1 MSDLS
6 TATTNRDAYLAASEA
21 IAVGKSYTI
30 GNRQLT
36 RADAAEV
43 REMLTYWQ
51 RQVKSLTAS
60 ANGMKNTSVS
70 VARWS

>member
-1 MSDLS
+1 MSDLT
-6 TATTNRDAYLAASEA
+6 TATTNRDAWLAASEA

-36 RADAAEV
+36 RSDGDEV
-43 REMLTYWQ
+43 RAMLTYWQ